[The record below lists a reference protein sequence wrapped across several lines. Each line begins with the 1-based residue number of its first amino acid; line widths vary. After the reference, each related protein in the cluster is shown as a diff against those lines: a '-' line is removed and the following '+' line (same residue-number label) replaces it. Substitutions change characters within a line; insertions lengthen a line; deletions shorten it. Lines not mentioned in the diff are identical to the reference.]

1 MTSPVAWK
9 LKNYS
14 VYIGI
19 SGYVL
24 MLITGFVEIGA
35 VTKIIAESLRVP
47 YFRQTDAKDMER
59 LSYFFIA
66 SSVLFLL
73 FYND

>member
-1 MTSPVAWK
+1 MKRPLAWK

-14 VYIGI
+14 VWIGI
-19 SGYVL
+19 AGYVV
-24 MLITGFVEIGA
+24 MLITGIVEIGA
-35 VTKIIAESLRVP
+35 ITKIVAETLRIK

-66 SSVLFLL
+66 SSTLFLI
-73 FYND
+73 FR